1 MTQIHIFS
9 IGKWKK
15 GPEQALYDH
24 FHARMKWQVT
34 LNQLDD
40 KAAAFLT
47 PDQVRDNQ
55 ATKLLPLLAKNPTA
69 FRIALDENGQQLTS
83 QQLAK
88 QCQQCFNQSLIPTF
102 LIGGDH
108 GLQPDIV
115 KNAHLTLSFGK
126 VTWPHLLVLGLL
138 SEQLYRAQQILAG
151 HPYHRQN

>member
-24 FHARMKWQVT
+24 FHARMKWQIV
-34 LNQLDD
+34 LHQMDD
-40 KAAAFLT
+40 KAASFLT

-55 ATKLLPLLAKNPTA
+55 AEKLLPLLAKTPLA
-69 FRIALDENGQQLTS
+69 YRIALDEKGQQLS
-83 QQLAK
+83 SLQLAG
-88 QCQQCFNQSLIPTF
+88 QFQQCFNQSLIPTF

-108 GLQPDIV
+108 GLRQDIV

-138 SEQLYRAQQILAG
+138 AEQLYRAQQILAG
-151 HPYHRQN
+151 HPYHRQS